1 MPPKVAAKKTNKGSE
16 KAAEQSKAKA
26 DAKKKGHE
34 AKKTT
39 CAVCSLG
46 MPNPA
51 TYKQQKCN
59 TIIYSCLCGSHIE
72 SVQEGKA
79 EIRYHIRQTQF

>member
-51 TYKQQKCN
+51 TYKQ
-59 TIIYSCLCGSHIE
+59 HFE
-72 SVQEGKA
+72 SKHPKSPLPDELK
-79 EIRYHIRQTQF
+79 